1 MEKENIIADME
12 LNLHSLKQEIS
23 SLVDDLS
30 VKKNIEIENLQL
42 KKEMKDM
49 NATIE
54 EAKIKIEALT
64 KRNAEI

>member
-1 MEKENIIADME
+1 
-12 LNLHSLKQEIS
+12 
-23 SLVDDLS
+23 
-30 VKKNIEIENLQL
+30 VKKNTEIENLQL
-42 KKEMKDM
+42 KKEMKDL